1 MAFIEMILEYSMNFM
16 PMFLPVPLN
25 TRDFLKRGIEM
36 ENRREMGSVKVETF
50 GTNQGSS

>member
-1 MAFIEMILEYSMNFM
+1 MNFM

-25 TRDFLKRGIEM
+25 TRDFLKRGTEK
-36 ENRREMGSVKVETF
+36 EDRREMGSIKVETF